1 MFMHFSVQTKCWV
14 QKLLREQGEAGE
26 GQEDH
31 THGGHHGK
39 GLPRGVRFSN
49 LAH

>member
-1 MFMHFSVQTKCWV
+1 MFIHFSVQTKCWV

-31 THGGHHGK
+31 TYGGHHGK
-39 GLPRGVRFSN
+39 GCQIFELNPLMS
-49 LAH
+49 